1 MTSWNPTTP
10 FSGLP
15 PRFDG
20 GEPHPTPGIS
30 DGTASGPLPQA
41 GSSHGFPQPQG
52 RPFGFADVR
61 AHVPEGQE
69 DAGDETYHAEASFHP
84 TRRGEAEP
92 VDGGYIDEPEADEH
106 ATESYDD
113 LAGGAEHD
121 PEPEVAEVEEHVPVM
136 PEPVAAALPEEP
148 SRKERRARLPRGQS
162 GGNGGRGSRSG
173 RKIVGLKI
181 GASQI
186 AAAVV
191 SNRDGRHVLH
201 QLARTPLEAGVVVDG
216 EVRDAGAL
224 ASALR
229 AFFADHRLPTRDVR
243 LGLAS
248 NRIGVRTFDIV
259 GVDDPARV
267 DNAVRFKAHE
277 VLPVAVHESMLDYR
291 VLSSKPTEGG
301 ESVKRVL
308 LVVAP
313 RDQVQPYVDVC
324 SEAGLRFA
332 GLDLEALGLLRAFI
346 DPVSVRGSVADD
358 RATVVISIG
367 HEASTLLVAGGG
379 IAEFARVFDWGGSQL
394 VDALAQELSLGTGE
408 AAAVLRRMSLA
419 AGSRSIDG
427 LDEET
432 RGRAY
437 DAVRLRLTPFAR
449 ELVSSLQ
456 FYQTQPDSLGIG
468 EIVITGGTSQLEGLD
483 EALNQI
489 IGVPVRVGDPLARV
503 VVEGRV
509 DPDVDAELGSLAV
522 PVGLAIDDDQARGVN
537 LLTRETVASR
547 RMAVG
552 TGGLGRVLV
561 PVAAAV
567 PLVVMSVLFWQAH
580 SDVSGKEET
589 LAAKE
594 AQLASMP
601 KPRQP
606 VLGPGVGADQQARAT
621 ALSIVMGQ
629 RLAWDGVLRD
639 VAKILPSDVWLT
651 ELRAAS
657 PTKLSDPAAV
667 AAAPATASAPVTPTG
682 VTITGFTYK
691 QADVAELLTRLSSL
705 PRLQNVQLGGS
716 QKSSVADKDVIEFT
730 ILADLSSAGGS

>member
-1 MTSWNPTTP
+1 MPQ
-10 FSGLP
+10 
-15 PRFDG
+15 
-20 GEPHPTPGIS
+20 PH
-30 DGTASGPLPQA
+30 AA
-41 GSSHGFPQPQG
+41 SSHGYPQPQG

-61 AHVPEGQE
+61 AQSSSGHEGH
-69 DAGDETYHAEASFHP
+69 DDPGDDYHAEASFQPARRDTNDHDAAELDEHVAENLDDPVDEPHHEAPAGPEP
-84 TRRGEAEP
+84 TPVAEP
-92 VDGGYIDEPEADEH
+92 VAVQPA
-106 ATESYDD
+106 
-113 LAGGAEHD
+113 
-121 PEPEVAEVEEHVPVM
+121 
-136 PEPVAAALPEEP
+136 EP
-148 SRKERRARLPRGQS
+148 SRKERRSRAPQS
-162 GGNGGRGSRSG
+162 GGNGGRGGRSG
-173 RKIVGLKI
+173 RKVVGLKI
-181 GASQI
+181 GASQL

-224 ASALR
+224 VAALK
-229 AFFADHRLPTRDVR
+229 AFFAEHRLPTRDVR

-324 SEAGLRFA
+324 AEAGLKFA

-346 DPVSVRGSVADD
+346 DPASVRGPVSDD

-394 VDALAQELSLGTGE
+394 VDALAQELSLGTAE
-408 AAAVLRRMSLA
+408 AGAVLRRMSLA
-419 AGSRSIDG
+419 SSASRSLDG
-427 LDEET
+427 LDEEA
-432 RGRAY
+432 RARAY

-483 EALNQI
+483 DALNQI
-489 IGVPVRVGDPLARV
+489 IGVPVRIGDPLARV
-503 VVEGRV
+503 VVEGHV
-509 DPDVDAELGSLAV
+509 DPDVEAELGSLAV
-522 PVGLAIDDDQARGVN
+522 PIGLAVDDDPARSVN
-537 LLTRETVASR
+537 LLTRETVPTR
-547 RMAVG
+547 RLPAG
-552 TGGLGRVLV
+552 AGGLARVLV

-567 PLVVMSVLFWQAH
+567 PLLAMTVMFWQAH

-589 LAAKE
+589 LAARE
-594 AQLASMP
+594 AQLAKMP

-639 VAKILPSDVWLT
+639 VAKILPGDVWLT
-651 ELRAAS
+651 ELRAAA
-657 PTKLSDPAAV
+657 PVKLSDPAAV
-667 AAAPATASAPVTPTG
+667 AGAPAAAPSASTTPTG
-682 VTITGFTYK
+682 VTLTGYTY
-691 QADVAELLTRLSSL
+691 QQRDVAELLTRLSAL
-705 PRLQNVQLGGS
+705 PRLKNVQLSGS
-716 QKSSVADKDVIEFT
+716 QLSSVAEKDVIQFT
-730 ILADLSSAGGS
+730 ILADLSPAGGS